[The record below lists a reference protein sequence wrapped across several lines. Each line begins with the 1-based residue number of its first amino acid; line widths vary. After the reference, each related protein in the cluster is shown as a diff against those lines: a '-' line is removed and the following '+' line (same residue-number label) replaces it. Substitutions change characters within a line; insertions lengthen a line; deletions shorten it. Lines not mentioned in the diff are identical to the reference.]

1 MGYLAVAE
9 KKLSLGGKKKKKK
22 SDTMDFFDFDAI
34 RLSMASPEQILSWSF
49 GEVKKP
55 ETINYRTL
63 KPERD
68 GLFCERIFG
77 PAHDYECACG
87 KYRWVK
93 FKGIVCDRCGV
104 EVTEAKVRRERMG
117 HIELAVPV
125 SHIWFLK
132 KTPSRIGIVLNMK
145 TVDLE
150 RVIYYA
156 MYVVLEDLVD
166 NTGRT
171 VYKACDLLSEEEVRK
186 AKAEFKSK
194 LKVDIGAGAIRAL
207 LARVKPK
214 EEEDTILKD
223 IKDVTSETER
233 TRLIRRL
240 RILQGFAK
248 SGNEPQWMIL
258 TTLPVIPPELRPL
271 VPLEGGRFATSD
283 LNDLYRRI
291 INRNNRLK
299 HIEALRAPEVMVFNE
314 KRLLQ
319 EAVDALFEN
328 GARGRVVVGAG
339 NRPLKSLSDILK
351 GKQGRF
357 RQNLLG
363 KRVDYSGRSVI
374 VVGPN
379 LKINQCGLPKE
390 MALELFK
397 PFIIRELMKT
407 ESLTLKAAKRMFEK
421 VRPEI
426 WDILEFVTKKH
437 PVMLNRAPTLH
448 RLGIQAFEPVLIEGK
463 AIQLHPLTCAA
474 FNADFDGD
482 QMAVHVPLSQ
492 EAQMEARVLMMASNN
507 IMSPASGKP
516 IAVPSHDMVLGIHYL
531 TKHKQG
537 EAGEGMVFADAGEVV
552 TAYENHKV
560 DLHAKIKV
568 RGITQDLREGAGQG
582 KKAEPVIPAQW
593 QDWTTVGRV
602 LFNQI
607 VPAGLGY
614 INAPQGKKE
623 LSRLVERCY
632 KTLGQYRTVLL
643 LDDLKRMGF
652 HFATAAGLSI
662 SVSDMHI
669 PALKKDAI
677 LEARRKVKEIEKQ
690 AKNALITEAERYNKI
705 IDIWTH
711 VTDKIADVMFD
722 EMKKEESEKYV
733 AGKPRFNSVY
743 LMADSGARGSRQQIR
758 QLAGMR
764 GLMAKPQKKLTG
776 GVGEIIEQPVISNF
790 REGLTVLEYF
800 ISTHGGRKG
809 LADTALK
816 TADAGYLTRRLVD
829 VAHDLVI
836 TEADCGTIN
845 GVRLGDLTAGDEVIE
860 SLEERILGRV
870 ALEDVTVSGSDAKG
884 KAVEMVAARAGEV
897 ITAETAAQIKE
908 AGIEVLRA
916 RSVLTCESRQGVCA
930 KCYGMN
936 NANGRMVEIGE
947 AVGII
952 AAQSIGEPGTQLTLR
967 TFHIGGTASRVTK
980 RSHAVTLK
988 GGKVEFRN
996 IRTVNNRDGEV
1007 VCVSRTGVI
1016 TAAEKISGA
1025 LEENKIPYGARIKV
1039 KDGASA
1045 EPRAL
1050 LAEWDPYTMPILA
1063 EQAGHVRLVD
1073 VKEGVTLH
1081 EERNKITGIIE
1092 RRIIEQETRRSD
1104 RESGSK
1110 RLNPRIVLE
1119 KSGKDVVNYPLPTDT
1134 ILTVDA
1140 GQEVEAGDILAKIP
1154 QEVTKSKDIT
1164 GGLPRVSELFE
1175 ARRPKSS
1182 AIISEIEGIVS
1193 LGIGPRDQR
1202 MVSVRNEET
1211 DLVREYLIPQ
1221 GKHLVVYEGDRV
1233 GVGEAITDGAINP
1246 HDILHVKGVKE
1257 VQEFLV
1263 NAIQEVYRLQGVN
1276 VSDRHIECIV
1286 RQMLENVKI
1295 VNSGDTAFLKGEI
1308 VNRFAFAD
1316 TNRGIK
1322 DRGGKEAQ
1330 AEPVLLGITK
1340 ASLASN
1346 SFISAASFQE
1356 TTRVLTEAATTSNID
1371 YLRGLKENVIIGHMI
1386 PAGTGLQPQDKLLE
1400 LRQLQA
1406 GTQPQ

>member
-1 MGYLAVAE
+1 M
-9 KKLSLGGKKKKKK
+9 
-22 SDTMDFFDFDAI
+22 
-34 RLSMASPEQILSWSF
+34 
-49 GEVKKP
+49 
-55 ETINYRTL
+55 
-63 KPERD
+63 
-68 GLFCERIFG
+68 
-77 PAHDYECACG
+77 
-87 KYRWVK
+87 
-93 FKGIVCDRCGV
+93 
-104 EVTEAKVRRERMG
+104 TESKVRRERMG

-125 SHIWFLK
+125 AHVWFLK
-132 KTPSRIGIVLNMK
+132 KTPSRIGIVLNMR
-145 TVDLE
+145 TSDLE
-150 RVIYYA
+150 RVVYYA
-156 MYVVLEDLVD
+156 MYIVLEDLID
-166 NTGRT
+166 SNGRT
-171 VYKACDLLSEEEVRK
+171 VYKATDLLSEEEVRK
-186 AKAEFKSK
+186 AKQEFRSK
-194 LKVDIGAGAIRAL
+194 LKVGIGAGAIHAL
-207 LARVKPK
+207 LSKVKPK
-214 EEEDTILKD
+214 EEAARILEE
-223 IKDVTSETER
+223 IQGVTSEAER

-240 RILQGFAK
+240 RILQGFAD
-248 SGNEPQWMIL
+248 SGNQPEWMIQ
-258 TTLPVIPPELRPL
+258 TILPVIPPELRPL

-379 LKINQCGLPKE
+379 LKLNQCGLPKE
-390 MALELFK
+390 MALELFR
-397 PFIIRELMKT
+397 PFIIRELMKS

-426 WDILEFVTKKH
+426 WDILEFVTKNH

-463 AIQLHPLTCAA
+463 SIQLHPLTCAA

-492 EAQMEARVLMMASNN
+492 EAQLEARVLMMASNN
-507 IMSPASGKP
+507 ILSPASGKP

-531 TKHKQG
+531 TKYKSG
-537 EAGEGMVFADAGEVV
+537 EMGEGRVFADEQEVI
-552 TAYENHKV
+552 TAWQNKKV

-568 RGITQDLREGAGQG
+568 RGINEKMVELDGDG
-582 KKAEPVIPAQW
+582 KKAEPLPVAQW
-593 QDWTTVGRV
+593 KDWTTVGRV
-602 LFNQI
+602 IFNQI
-607 VPAGLGY
+607 LPKELRF
-614 INAPQGKKE
+614 INQQQGKKE
-623 LSRLVERCY
+623 LSQLVERCY
-632 KTLGQYRTVLL
+632 KQIGHYQTVVL
-643 LDDLKRMGF
+643 LDDIKALGYK
-652 HFATAAGLSI
+652 FATMAGLSI
-662 SVSDMHI
+662 SISDMHI
-669 PALKKDAI
+669 PALKKEAVA
-677 LEARRKVKEIEKQ
+677 EARKKVKAIEAQ
-690 AKNALITEAERYNKI
+690 AKAGVITESERYNKI

-711 VTDKIADVMFD
+711 VTDKISDVMFD
-722 EMKKEESEKYV
+722 DMKKEEFEKFA
-733 AGKPRFNSVY
+733 AGKPRFNSVF
-743 LMADSGARGSRQQIR
+743 LMADSGARGSRQQVR

-776 GVGEIIEQPVISNF
+776 GVGEIIEQPIISNF

-836 TEADCGTIN
+836 TETDCGTIN
-845 GVRLGDLTAGDEVIE
+845 GVRLGALSTGDEVIE
-860 SLEERILGRV
+860 PLDERLLGRV
-870 ALEDVTVSGSDAKG
+870 VLEDIVVPVTDAKG
-884 KAVEMVAARAGEV
+884 KTTDKTILEANDYVTSE
-897 ITAETAAQIKE
+897 IAAQIKA
-908 AGIEVLRA
+908 AGLEMVRA
-916 RSVLTCESRQGVCA
+916 RSVLTCEARQGVCA

-936 NANGRMVEIGE
+936 NATARMVEIGE

-967 TFHIGGTASRVTK
+967 TFHIGGTASRVAK
-980 RSHAVTLK
+980 RSQVVTIK
-988 GGKVEFRN
+988 GGSVEFKN
-996 IRTVNNRDGEV
+996 IRTIKNREGQV
-1007 VCVSRTGVI
+1007 VVVSRTGMMHVTNKDSAVAEEFKI
-1016 TAAEKISGA
+1016 T
-1025 LEENKIPYGARIKV
+1025 YGARLKV
-1039 KDGASA
+1039 EDGAKV
-1045 EPRAL
+1045 EGGTL
-1050 LAEWDPYTMPILA
+1050 LAEWDPYTMPIVA
-1063 EQAGHVRLVD
+1063 EHEGEIRLQDVR
-1073 VKEGVTLH
+1073 EGVTLH

-1092 RRIIEQETRRSD
+1092 RKIIEQETRRMAGEKS
-1104 RESGSK
+1104 ESGSK
-1110 RLNPRIVLE
+1110 RLNPRVAIDKEAKEAAV
-1119 KSGKDVVNYPLPTDT
+1119 YPLPTDT
-1134 ILTVDA
+1134 ILMVEA
-1140 GQEVEAGDILAKIP
+1140 GQKVHPGDILAKIP

-1175 ARRPKSS
+1175 ARKPKTS

-1193 LGIGPRDQR
+1193 LGVGPKNMVQ
-1202 MVSVRNEET
+1202 VSVRNEET

-1246 HDILHVKGVKE
+1246 HDVLRVKGIKE

-1263 NAIQEVYRLQGVN
+1263 NAIQEVYRLQGVGI
-1276 VSDRHIECIV
+1276 SDRHIECIV

-1295 VNSGDTAFLKGEI
+1295 VNSGDTAYLKGEI
-1308 VNRFAFAD
+1308 VNRFSFAD
-1316 TNRGIK
+1316 ANREIK
-1322 DRGGKEAQ
+1322 EKGGKEAQ

-1346 SFISAASFQE
+1346 SFVSAASFQE
-1356 TTRVLTEAATTSNID
+1356 TTRVLTEAATTSKID
-1371 YLRGLKENVIIGHMI
+1371 YLKGLKENVIIGHMI
-1386 PAGTGLQPQDKLLE
+1386 PAGTGLQAREKLME
-1400 LRQLQA
+1400 LGA
-1406 GTQPQ
+1406 FNQPQAAEEGK

>member
-1 MGYLAVAE
+1 MA
-9 KKLSLGGKKKKKK
+9 LGGKKKKKT
-22 SDTMDFFDFDAI
+22 DNLDFFDFDAI
-34 RLSMASPEQILSWSF
+34 RLSMASPEQIVSWSY

-125 SHIWFLK
+125 AHIWFLK

-156 MYVVLEDLVD
+156 QYIVLEDLVD
-166 NTGRT
+166 STGRT

-194 LKVDIGAGAIRAL
+194 LKVDIGAGAIRTL
-207 LARVKPK
+207 LSKVRAK
-214 EEEDTILKD
+214 EEAAKILEDISG
-223 IKDVTSETER
+223 VSSEAER
-233 TRLIRRL
+233 SRLIRRL
-240 RILQGFAK
+240 RILQGFAE
-248 SGNEPQWMIL
+248 SGNEPQWMIM
-258 TTLPVIPPELRPL
+258 TVLPVIPPELRPL

-397 PFIIRELMKT
+397 PFIIRELMKS

-492 EAQMEARVLMMASNN
+492 EAQLEAKVLMMASNN
-507 IMSPASGKP
+507 ILSPASGKP

-531 TKHKQG
+531 TKYKHA
-537 EAGEGMVFADAGEVV
+537 EAGEGMIFSDPAEVI
-552 TAYENHKV
+552 TAYQNHKV

-568 RGITQDLREGAGQG
+568 RGINNVCESDGKG
-582 KKAEPVIPAQW
+582 KKADAIPAAQW
-593 QDWTTVGRV
+593 KDWTTVGRV
-602 LFNQI
+602 MFNQI
-607 VPAGLGY
+607 VPPELGY
-614 INAPQGKKE
+614 LNAPQGKKE

-632 KTLGQYRTVLL
+632 KTLGHYRTVLL
-643 LDDLKRMGF
+643 LDDLKRIGY

-677 LEARRKVKEIEKQ
+677 VEARRKVKEIEKQ

-722 EMKKEESEKYV
+722 DMKKEEFEKYAV
-733 AGKPRFNSVY
+733 GSPRFNSVF

-776 GVGEIIEQPVISNF
+776 GVGEIIEQPIISNF

-836 TEADCGTIN
+836 TEEDCGTIN
-845 GVRLGDLTAGDEVIE
+845 GVRLGNLTAGDEIIE
-860 SLEERILGRV
+860 SLEERVLGRV
-870 ALEDVTVSGSDAKG
+870 ALEDVVTAVTDAKG
-884 KAVEMVAARAGEV
+884 KTVENVVAKAGEV
-897 ITAETAAQIKE
+897 ITAEIATQIKDSG
-908 AGIEVLRA
+908 AEVIRT

-936 NANGRMVEIGE
+936 NATGRMVEIGE

-980 RSHAVTLK
+980 RSHALAVK
-988 GGKVEFRN
+988 GGKAEFRN
-996 IRTVNNRDGEV
+996 IRTVTNRDGES

-1016 TAAEKISGA
+1016 MVTEKTTNFVDE
-1025 LEENKIPYGARIKV
+1025 LKVPYGARIKV
-1039 KDGASA
+1039 KDGATL

-1050 LAEWDPYTMPILA
+1050 LAEWDPYTMPIIA
-1063 EQAGHVRLVD
+1063 EHEGNVRLMD

-1092 RRIIEQETRRSD
+1092 RRIIEQETRRVE

-1110 RLNPRIVLE
+1110 RLNPRVLIE
-1119 KSGKDVVNYPLPTDT
+1119 RGGKDVANYPLPTDT
-1134 ILTVDA
+1134 ILTVES
-1140 GQEVEAGDILAKIP
+1140 GQEVHPGDILAKIP

-1175 ARRPKSS
+1175 ARRPKAS
-1182 AIISEIEGIVS
+1182 AIISEIEGVVS

-1276 VSDRHIECIV
+1276 ISDRHIECIV

-1295 VNSGDTAFLKGEI
+1295 VTSGDTSFLKGEI
-1308 VNRFAFAD
+1308 VNRFTFAD
-1316 TNRGIK
+1316 DNRTIK
-1322 DRGGKEAQ
+1322 TKGGKEAQ

-1346 SFISAASFQE
+1346 SFVSAASFQE
-1356 TTRVLTEAATTSNID
+1356 TTRVLTEAATTSKID

-1386 PAGTGLQPQDKLLE
+1386 PAGTGLLPQEKMRVLLE
-1400 LRQLQA
+1400 
-1406 GTQPQ
+1406 TQTEAKP

>member
-1 MGYLAVAE
+1 MAYIATAE
-9 KKLSLGGKKKKKK
+9 KKLSLGGKKKKKGD
-22 SDTMDFFDFDAI
+22 SLDFFDFDAI

-77 PAHDYECACG
+77 PARDYECACG

-104 EVTEAKVRRERMG
+104 EVTESKVRRERMG

-125 SHIWFLK
+125 AHIWFLK

-145 TVDLE
+145 TSDLE

-156 MYVVLEDLVD
+156 NYIVLEDLVD
-166 NTGRT
+166 SSGRT
-171 VYKACDLLSEEEVRK
+171 VYKSTDLLSEEEVRK
-186 AKAEFKSK
+186 AKTEFRSK
-194 LKVDIGAGAIRAL
+194 LKVGIGAGAVQTL
-207 LARVKPK
+207 LAKVKPK
-214 EEEDTILKD
+214 EEAGKILEE
-223 IKDVTSETER
+223 IQGVTSEAER

-240 RILQGFAK
+240 RILQGFVE
-248 SGNEPQWMIL
+248 SGNEPQWMVI
-258 TTLPVIPPELRPL
+258 TVLPVIPPELRPL

-379 LKINQCGLPKE
+379 LKLNQCGLPKE
-390 MALELFK
+390 MALELFR

-426 WDILEFVTKKH
+426 WDILEFVTKNH

-463 AIQLHPLTCAA
+463 SIQLHPLTCAA

-492 EAQMEARVLMMASNN
+492 EAQLEAKMLMMASNN
-507 IMSPASGKP
+507 ILSPASGKP
-516 IAVPSHDMVLGIHYL
+516 IAVPSHDMVLGIHYM
-531 TKHKQG
+531 TKYKAG
-537 EAGEGMVFADAGEVV
+537 EVGEGMIFADKQEVQ
-552 TAYENHKV
+552 TAWQNKKV
-560 DLHAKIKV
+560 DLHSRIKV
-568 RGITQDLREGAGQG
+568 RGINNVPETDSHG
-582 KKAEPVIPAQW
+582 KALKPSEW
-593 QDWTTVGRV
+593 KDWTTVGRV
-602 LFNQI
+602 LFNEI
-607 VPAGLGY
+607 VPQEMGY
-614 INAPQGKKE
+614 INAALGKKE
-623 LSRLVERCY
+623 LSQLVERCY
-632 KTLGQYRTVLL
+632 KNLGHYRTVVL
-643 LDDLKRMGF
+643 LDDLKRLGYN
-652 HFATAAGLSI
+652 FATMAGLSI

-669 PALKKDAI
+669 PAVKKEAI
-677 LEARRKVKEIEKQ
+677 LVARKKVKEIESQ
-690 AKNALITEAERYNKI
+690 AKAGIITEAERYNKI

-711 VTDKIADVMFD
+711 VTDKISDVMFD
-722 EMKKEESEKYV
+722 DMKKEEFEKFGV
-733 AGKPRFNSVY
+733 GRPRFNSIF
-743 LMADSGARGSRQQIR
+743 LMAESGARGSRQQVR

-764 GLMAKPQKKLTG
+764 GLMAKPQKRLTG
-776 GVGEIIEQPVISNF
+776 GIGEIIEQPIISNF

-836 TEADCGTIN
+836 VEDDCGTIN
-845 GVRLGDLTAGDEVIE
+845 GIRLGDLSTGDEVIE
-860 SLEERILGRV
+860 PLEERVLGRV
-870 ALEDVTVSGSDAKG
+870 LLEDVVGTIIDAKG
-884 KAVEMVAARAGEV
+884 KAAEKTIIKAGELV
-897 ITAETAAQIKE
+897 TAELAHKVKE
-908 AGIEVLRA
+908 SAIEIVRA
-916 RSVLTCESRQGVCA
+916 RSVLTCESRNGVCA

-936 NANGRMVEIGE
+936 NATGRMVEIGE

-967 TFHIGGTASRVTK
+967 TFHIGGTASRVAK
-980 RSHAVTLK
+980 RSQIAAVRPGTIEFKNVRTLK
-988 GGKVEFRN
+988 
-996 IRTVNNRDGEV
+996 NREGHAIV
-1007 VCVSRTGVI
+1007 VSRAGMLYIKDRDNV
-1016 TAAEKISGA
+1016 
-1025 LEENKIPYGARIKV
+1025 LEEHRLIYGSRLKV
-1039 KDGASA
+1039 SDGDRVSPAD
-1045 EPRAL
+1045 L
-1050 LAEWDPYTMPILA
+1050 LAEWDPYTMPIVA
-1063 EQAGHVRLVD
+1063 EQEGEIKLLDVR
-1073 VKEGVTLH
+1073 EGVTLH

-1092 RRIIEQETRRSD
+1092 RRIIEQETRRS
-1104 RESGSK
+1104 EKGEGK
-1110 RLNPRIVLE
+1110 RLNPRVQIV
-1119 KSGKDVVNYPLPTDT
+1119 KGGKEVAHYPLPTDT
-1134 ILTVDA
+1134 ILMVES
-1140 GQEVEAGDILAKIP
+1140 GQAVRPGDVLAKIP
-1154 QEVTKSKDIT
+1154 QEITKSKDIT

-1175 ARRPKSS
+1175 ARKPKAS
-1182 AIISEIEGIVS
+1182 AIISEIEGVVS
-1193 LGIGPRDQR
+1193 LGIGQKGLVQ
-1202 MVSVRNEET
+1202 VSVRNEET
-1211 DLVREYLIPQ
+1211 DLIREYLIPQ

-1246 HDILHVKGVKE
+1246 HDILRVKGIKE

-1263 NAIQEVYRLQGVN
+1263 NAIQEVYRLQGVTI
-1276 VSDRHIECIV
+1276 SDRHIECIV

-1308 VNRFAFAD
+1308 VNRFTFAD
-1316 TNRGIK
+1316 VNREIREK
-1322 DRGGKEAQ
+1322 GGREAQ

-1346 SFISAASFQE
+1346 SFVSAASFQE
-1356 TTRVLTEAATTSNID
+1356 TTRVLTEAATTAKID
-1371 YLRGLKENVIIGHMI
+1371 YLKGLKENVIIGHMI
-1386 PAGTGLQPQDKLLE
+1386 PAGTGLQAREKQDEISSISGVTAATEK
-1400 LRQLQA
+1400 A
-1406 GTQPQ
+1406 

>member
-9 KKLSLGGKKKKKK
+9 KRLALGGKKKKK
-22 SDTMDFFDFDAI
+22 SDGLDFFDFDAI
-34 RLSMASPEQILSWSF
+34 RLSMAAPEQILSWSY

-77 PAHDYECACG
+77 PAHDFECACG

-125 SHIWFLK
+125 AHIWFLK

-156 MYVVLEDLVD
+156 MYIVLEDMVD
-166 NTGRT
+166 PAGRT

-207 LARVKPK
+207 LGKVRPK
-214 EEEDTILKD
+214 EEAGRILEDIQGV
-223 IKDVTSETER
+223 ISEAER
-233 TRLIRRL
+233 SRLIRRL
-240 RILQGFAK
+240 RILQGFAD
-248 SGNEPQWMIL
+248 SGHEPQWMVM
-258 TTLPVIPPELRPL
+258 TVLPVIPPELRPL

-379 LKINQCGLPKE
+379 LRINQCGLPKE

-397 PFIIRELMKT
+397 PFIIRELMKF

-482 QMAVHVPLSQ
+482 QMAVHIPLSQ
-492 EAQMEARVLMMASNN
+492 EAQLEARVLMMASNN
-507 IMSPASGKP
+507 ILSPASGKP

-537 EAGEGMVFADAGEVV
+537 EKGEGMIFADPGEVV
-552 TAYENHKV
+552 TAYQNHKV

-568 RGITQDLREGAGQG
+568 RGITKAVCEVEGKG
-582 KKAEPVIPAQW
+582 KKAEPVPVARW
-593 QDWTTVGRV
+593 KDWTTVGRV

-607 VPAGLGY
+607 VPPELGPL
-614 INAPQGKKE
+614 NAPQGKKE

-632 KTLGQYRTVLL
+632 KSLGQYRTVLL
-643 LDDLKRMGF
+643 LDDLKRTGY
-652 HFATAAGLSI
+652 HFATKAGLSI

-677 LEARRKVKEIEKQ
+677 VEARKKVKEIEKQ

-722 EMKKEESEKYV
+722 DMKKQEFEKYV
-733 AGKPRFNSVY
+733 ADQPRFNSVF

-776 GVGEIIEQPVISNF
+776 GVGEIIEQPIISNF

-829 VAHDLVI
+829 VAHDLVV
-836 TEADCGTIN
+836 TELDCGTIN

-860 SLEERILGRV
+860 PLEERVLGRV
-870 ALEDVTVSGSDAKG
+870 ALEDVTAAAADAKG
-884 KAVEMVAARAGEV
+884 KAVEKVLCRAGEV
-897 ITAETAAQIKE
+897 ITAEVAVQIKE
-908 AGIEVLRA
+908 AGVEMVRA
-916 RSVLTCESRQGVCA
+916 RSVLTCESRQGACG

-936 NANGRMVEIGE
+936 NATGRMVEIGE

-980 RSHAVTLK
+980 RSHALTAK
-988 GGKVEFRN
+988 GGKAEFRN
-996 IRTVNNRDGEV
+996 IRTVTNRDGEN
-1007 VCVSRTGVI
+1007 VCVSRTGAIVI
-1016 TAAEKISGA
+1016 TDKATGA
-1025 LEENKIPYGARIKV
+1025 VEEQKMPYGSRLKV
-1039 KDGASA
+1039 KDGAA
-1045 EPRAL
+1045 VEPRTL
-1050 LAEWDPYTMPILA
+1050 LAEWDPYTMPIVA
-1063 EQAGHVRLVD
+1063 EHAGEVRLMD

-1104 RESGSK
+1104 REAGGK
-1110 RLNPRIVLE
+1110 RLNPRILIDRN
-1119 KSGKDVVNYPLPTDT
+1119 GKDVANYPLPTDT
-1134 ILTVDA
+1134 ILTVES
-1140 GQEVEAGDILAKIP
+1140 GQGIRPGDILAKIP

-1175 ARRPKSS
+1175 ARRPKAS

-1193 LGIGPRDQR
+1193 LGVGPRDQR

-1276 VSDRHIECIV
+1276 ISDRHIECIV

-1308 VNRFAFAD
+1308 VNRFSFAD
-1316 TNRGIK
+1316 ANREIK
-1322 DRGGKEAQ
+1322 AKGGKEAQ

-1356 TTRVLTEAATTSNID
+1356 TTRVLTEAATTSKID

-1386 PAGTGLQPQDKLLE
+1386 PAGTGLAPQEKLKE
-1400 LRQLQA
+1400 LLQSQA
-1406 GTQPQ
+1406 EAKS

>member
-9 KKLSLGGKKKKKK
+9 KKLSLGGKKKKK
-22 SDTMDFFDFDAI
+22 SDSLDFFDFDAI
-34 RLSMASPEQILSWSF
+34 RLSMASPDHILSWSY

-125 SHIWFLK
+125 AHIWFLK

-156 MYVVLEDLVD
+156 MYIVLEDFVD
-166 NTGRT
+166 STGRT

-194 LKVDIGAGAIRAL
+194 LKVDIGAGAIHTL
-207 LARVKPK
+207 LSRVKPK
-214 EEEDTILKD
+214 EEAAKILEDIQG
-223 IKDVTSETER
+223 VTSEAER

-240 RILQGFAK
+240 RILQGFAE

-258 TTLPVIPPELRPL
+258 TQLPVIPPELRPL

-374 VVGPN
+374 VVGPY

-437 PVMLNRAPTLH
+437 PIMLNRAPTLH

-492 EAQMEARVLMMASNN
+492 EAQLEAKVLMMASNN

-516 IAVPSHDMVLGIHYL
+516 IAVPSHDMVLGINYL
-531 TKHKQG
+531 TKYKQG
-537 EAGEGMVFADAGEVV
+537 EKGEGMIFADAAEVI
-552 TAYENHKV
+552 TAHQTQKV
-560 DLHAKIKV
+560 DLHARIKV
-568 RGITQDLREGAGQG
+568 RGITKELNEVTGQG
-582 KKAEPVIPAQW
+582 KKIEPVPVDQW
-593 QDWTTVGRV
+593 RDWTTVGRV

-607 VPAGLGY
+607 TPSELGY
-614 INAPQGKKE
+614 INVPQGKKE
-623 LSRLVERCY
+623 LSKLVERCY
-632 KTLGQYRTVLL
+632 KELGQYRTVML
-643 LDDLKRMGF
+643 LDDLKSIGF
-652 HFATAAGLSI
+652 HYATTAGLSI
-662 SVSDMHI
+662 SISDMHI
-669 PALKKDAI
+669 PALKKEEI
-677 LEARRKVKEIEKQ
+677 VKARGKVKEIEKQ

-711 VTDKIADVMFD
+711 VTDKISDVMFD
-722 EMKKEESEKYV
+722 EMKREESEKFV
-733 AGKPRFNSVY
+733 AGKPRFNSVF

-776 GVGEIIEQPVISNF
+776 GVGEIIEQPVVSNF

-845 GVRLGDLTAGDEVIE
+845 GVRLGDLTAGDETIE
-860 SLEERILGRV
+860 PLEERVLGRV
-870 ALEDVTVSGSDAKG
+870 ALEDIMVSTTDAKG
-884 KAVEMVAARAGEV
+884 KAVEKVVAKAGEH
-897 ITAETAAQIKE
+897 INAETAAQIKE
-908 AGIEVLRA
+908 AGIEVVRA

-980 RSHAVTLK
+980 RSHALTLK

-996 IRTVNNRDGEV
+996 IRTVLSRDGEN
-1007 VCVSRTGVI
+1007 VCVSRTGALLV
-1016 TAAEKISGA
+1016 TDRTTGA
-1025 LEENKIPYGARIKV
+1025 IEEQKTPYGSRVKV
-1039 KDGASA
+1039 KDGSSVD
-1045 EPRAL
+1045 PRAL
-1050 LAEWDPYTMPILA
+1050 LAEWDPYTMPIIA
-1063 EQAGHVRLVD
+1063 EHEGHVRLVD

-1104 RESGSK
+1104 RSESGSK
-1110 RLNPRIVLE
+1110 RLNPRVVID
-1119 KSGKDVVNYPLPTDT
+1119 KGGKDVANYPLPTDT
-1134 ILTVDA
+1134 ILTVEA
-1140 GQEVEAGDILAKIP
+1140 GQEVVPGDVMAKIP

-1182 AIISEIEGIVS
+1182 AVISEIEGIVS
-1193 LGIGPRDQR
+1193 LGVGPKDQR

-1276 VSDRHIECIV
+1276 ISDRHIECIV

-1308 VNRFAFAD
+1308 VNRFTFAD
-1316 TNRGIK
+1316 DNRQIK
-1322 DRGGKEAQ
+1322 VKGGKEAQ

-1346 SFISAASFQE
+1346 SFVSAASFQE
-1356 TTRVLTEAATTSNID
+1356 TTRVLTEAATTSKID

-1386 PAGTGLQPQDKLLE
+1386 PAGTGLAPQVKLQE
-1400 LRQLQA
+1400 LLQSQA
-1406 GTQPQ
+1406 EAKP

>member
-1 MGYLAVAE
+1 MTFIATQD
-9 KKLSLGGKKKKKK
+9 KKLTLGGKKKRK
-22 SDTMDFFDFDAI
+22 SDSLDFFDFDSI
-34 RLSMASPEQILSWSF
+34 RLSIASPEQITNWSY

-77 PAHDYECACG
+77 PARDFECACG

-104 EVTEAKVRRERMG
+104 EVTESKVRRERMG

-125 SHIWFLK
+125 AHIWFLK
-132 KTPSRIGIVLNMK
+132 KTPSRIGIVLDMK
-145 TVDLE
+145 TSDLE
-150 RVIYYA
+150 RVVYYA
-156 MYVVLEDLVD
+156 QYIVLEDLVD
-166 NTGRT
+166 SNGRT
-171 VYKACDLLSEEEVRK
+171 VYKSGDLLNEDEVRK
-186 AKAEFKSK
+186 ARQEFRTK
-194 LKVDIGAGAIRAL
+194 LKVDIGAGAVHAL
-207 LARVKPK
+207 LSKVKPK
-214 EEEDTILKD
+214 EESEQIIGTLAN
-223 IKDVTSETER
+223 VTSEAER
-233 TRLIRRL
+233 SKLIRRL
-240 RILQGFAK
+240 RILQGFIE
-248 SGNEPQWMIL
+248 SGNSPEWMIL
-258 TTLPVIPPELRPL
+258 TTLPVIQPELRPL

-299 HIEALRAPEVMVFNE
+299 HIEALRAPEVMIFNE

-379 LKINQCGLPKE
+379 LKLNQCGLPKE
-390 MALELFK
+390 MALELFR
-397 PFIIRELMKT
+397 PFIIRELMKS

-426 WDILEFVTKKH
+426 WDILEFVTKNH
-437 PVMLNRAPTLH
+437 PVLLNRAPTLH

-463 AIQLHPLTCAA
+463 AIQLHPLTCSA

-492 EAQMEARVLMMASNN
+492 EAQLEAKLLMMASNN

-516 IAVPSHDMVLGIHYL
+516 IAVPSHDMVLGLHYL
-531 TKHKQG
+531 TKEKAG
-537 EAGEGMVFADAGEVV
+537 EKGEGMVFAEPAEVV
-552 TAYENHKV
+552 TAYQNRKV
-560 DLHAKIKV
+560 DLHARIKV
-568 RGITQDLREGAGQG
+568 RGINEIVEEALPKEDRENP
-582 KKAEPVIPAQW
+582 KKWKDA
-593 QDWTTVGRV
+593 TTVGRV

-607 VPAGLGY
+607 VPKEMGY
-614 INAPQGKKE
+614 VNKAQGKKE
-623 LSRLVERCY
+623 LSQLVERCY
-632 KTLGQYRTVLL
+632 KTLGHFRTVQL
-643 LDDLKRMGF
+643 LDDLKRTGY
-652 HFATAAGLSI
+652 HYATVAGLSI

-669 PALKKDAI
+669 PKIKKDEI
-677 LEARRKVKEIEKQ
+677 TEARKKVKLIEQQ
-690 AKNALITEAERYNKI
+690 AKNGVITESERYNKI

-711 VTDKIADVMFD
+711 VTERISDVMFD
-722 EMKKEESEKYV
+722 ALKEDERKNFK
-733 AGKPRFNSVY
+733 AGEPRFNTVF
-743 LMADSGARGSRQQIR
+743 LMADSGARGSRQQVR

-776 GVGEIIEQPVISNF
+776 GVGEIIEQPIVSNF

-829 VAHDLVI
+829 SAHDLVI
-836 TEADCGTIN
+836 TELDCGTIN
-845 GVRLGDLTAGDEVIE
+845 GVRLGALTAGDEVIE
-860 SLEERILGRV
+860 SLDERLLGRV
-870 ALEDVTVSGSDAKG
+870 VLEDVVVPVTEG
-884 KAVEMVAARAGEV
+884 KKTTDKTIVETGEFVNAEAAAL
-897 ITAETAAQIKE
+897 IKE
-908 AGIEVLRA
+908 AGLEMVRA
-916 RSVLTCESRQGVCA
+916 RSVLTCEARQGVCA

-936 NANGRMVEIGE
+936 NANGRMVEVGE

-967 TFHIGGTASRVTK
+967 TFHIGGAASRVTK
-980 RSHAVTLK
+980 RSQVVTTK
-988 GGKVEFRN
+988 GGSVEFKN
-996 IRTVNNRDGEV
+996 IRTIKNREGFTV
-1007 VCVSRTGVI
+1007 VVSRAGMALVTEKGTGAV
-1016 TAAEKISGA
+1016 EEHKI
-1025 LEENKIPYGARIKV
+1025 LYGARLKV
-1039 KDGASA
+1039 ADGDKAA
-1045 EPRAL
+1045 PGAL
-1050 LAEWDPYTMPILA
+1050 LAEWDPYTMPIVSEHEGTVVLKD
-1063 EQAGHVRLVD
+1063 VR
-1073 VKEGVTLH
+1073 EGVTLH

-1092 RRIIEQETRRSD
+1092 RRIIEQETRRG
-1104 RESGSK
+1104 EKGEGK
-1110 RLNPRIVLE
+1110 RLNPRVAIE
-1119 KSGKDVVNYPLPTDT
+1119 KGGKEVASFPLPTDA
-1134 ILTVDA
+1134 ILLVDA
-1140 GQEVEAGDILAKIP
+1140 NQDVHVGDIMAKIP

-1175 ARRPKSS
+1175 ARKPKNP
-1182 AIISEIEGIVS
+1182 AIISEIEGVVS
-1193 LGIGPRDQR
+1193 LGIGAKQLVQ
-1202 MVSVRNEET
+1202 VSVRNEET
-1211 DLVREYLIPQ
+1211 DMVREYLIPQ

-1246 HDILHVKGVKE
+1246 HDVLHVKGIKE

-1263 NAIQEVYRLQGVN
+1263 NAIQEVYRLQGVGI
-1276 VSDRHIECIV
+1276 SDRHIECIV
-1286 RQMLENVKI
+1286 RQMLQNVKI
-1295 VNSGDTAFLKGEI
+1295 VNSGDTPFLKGEI
-1308 VNRFAFAD
+1308 VNRFTFAD
-1316 TNRGIK
+1316 ENRRIK
-1322 DRGGKEAQ
+1322 DKGGKEAQ

-1346 SFISAASFQE
+1346 SFVSAASFQE
-1356 TTRVLTEAATTSNID
+1356 TTRVLTEAATTSKVD
-1371 YLRGLKENVIIGHMI
+1371 YLKGLKENVIIGHMI
-1386 PAGTGLQPQDKLLE
+1386 PAGTGLQAREKLME
-1400 LRQLQA
+1400 LAAQA
-1406 GTQPQ
+1406 AAASQQ

>member
-9 KKLSLGGKKKKKK
+9 KKLSLGGKKKKK
-22 SDTMDFFDFDAI
+22 SDSLDFFDFDAI
-34 RLSMASPEQILSWSF
+34 RLSMASPDQILSWSY

-156 MYVVLEDLVD
+156 MYIVLEDFVD
-166 NTGRT
+166 STGRT

-186 AKAEFKSK
+186 AKAEYKSK
-194 LKVDIGAGAIRAL
+194 LKVDIGAGAIHTL
-207 LARVKPK
+207 LSRVKPK
-214 EEEDTILKD
+214 EEAAKILEDIQG
-223 IKDVTSETER
+223 VASEAER
-233 TRLIRRL
+233 SRLIRRL
-240 RILQGFAK
+240 RILQGFAE

-258 TTLPVIPPELRPL
+258 TQLPVIPPELRPL

-374 VVGPN
+374 VVGPY
-379 LKINQCGLPKE
+379 LKLNQCGLPKE

-492 EAQMEARVLMMASNN
+492 EAQLEAKVLMMASNN

-516 IAVPSHDMVLGIHYL
+516 IAVPSHDMVLGINYL
-531 TKHKQG
+531 TKYKQG
-537 EAGEGMVFADAGEVV
+537 EKGEGMVFSDAGEVI
-552 TAYENHKV
+552 TAHQNFRV
-560 DLHAKIKV
+560 DLHARIKV
-568 RGITQDLREGAGQG
+568 RGITMDLTEVEGKG
-582 KKAEPVIPAQW
+582 KKAEPVPVDQW
-593 QDWTTVGRV
+593 KDSTTVGRV
-602 LFNQI
+602 IFNQI
-607 VPAGLGY
+607 IPRELGY
-614 INAPQGKKE
+614 LNAPQGKKE
-623 LSRLVERCY
+623 LSKLVEKCY
-632 KTLGQYRTVLL
+632 KQLGHYRTVLL
-643 LDDLKRMGF
+643 LDDLKSIGF
-652 HFATAAGLSI
+652 HYATAAGLSI
-662 SVSDMHI
+662 SISDMHI
-669 PALKKDAI
+669 PTLKKEAI

-711 VTDKIADVMFD
+711 VTDKISDVMFD
-722 EMKKEESEKYV
+722 EMKKEESEKFV
-733 AGKPRFNSVY
+733 AGRPRFNSVF

-776 GVGEIIEQPVISNF
+776 GVGEIIEQPVVSNF

-845 GVRLGDLTAGDEVIE
+845 GVRLGDLTAGDETIE
-860 SLEERILGRV
+860 PLDERVLGRV
-870 ALEDVTVSGSDAKG
+870 ALEDIVVSGADAKG
-884 KAVEMVAARAGEV
+884 KPAENTLVKAGEH
-897 ITAETAAQIKE
+897 ITAEIAVQIKE
-908 AGIEVLRA
+908 AGLDVVRA

-936 NANGRMVEIGE
+936 NSNGRMVEIGE

-980 RSHAVTLK
+980 RSHALTLK

-996 IRTVNNRDGEV
+996 IRTVVNRDGEN
-1007 VCVSRTGVI
+1007 VCVSRTGALLVADR
-1016 TAAEKISGA
+1016 TTGA
-1025 LEENKIPYGARIKV
+1025 VEEHKSPYGARLKV
-1039 KDGASA
+1039 KDGSSA
-1045 EPRAL
+1045 EPRSL
-1050 LAEWDPYTMPILA
+1050 LAEWDPYTMPIIA
-1063 EQAGHVRLVD
+1063 EVEGHVRLMD

-1104 RESGSK
+1104 RSEGGSSK
-1110 RLNPRIVLE
+1110 RLNPRVVIE
-1119 KSGKDVVNYPLPTDT
+1119 KGGKDVTNYPLPTDT
-1134 ILTVDA
+1134 ILTVEA
-1140 GQEVEAGDILAKIP
+1140 GQEVRPGDVMAKIP

-1182 AIISEIEGIVS
+1182 AVISEIEGIVS
-1193 LGIGPRDQR
+1193 LGVGPKDQR

-1276 VSDRHIECIV
+1276 ISDRHIECIV

-1308 VNRFAFAD
+1308 VNRFTFAD
-1316 TNRGIK
+1316 DNRQIK
-1322 DRGGKEAQ
+1322 AKGGKEAQ

-1346 SFISAASFQE
+1346 SFVSAASFQE
-1356 TTRVLTEAATTSNID
+1356 TTRVLTEAATTSKID

-1386 PAGTGLQPQDKLLE
+1386 PAGTGLAPQVKLQE
-1400 LRQLQA
+1400 LLQSQA
-1406 GTQPQ
+1406 EAKP